1 MRDPLAG
8 LEDAVAALRRAWA
21 GDAVGVAPA
30 QELDRQ
36 TLVAVTEA
44 LGAVDRRLGT
54 VCAQVAEAMDRQSR
68 PELGADSLAKEH
80 GYRNAGSMIAATM
93 GIGSGE
99 ASRLVGVGKAIAPRL
114 ALTGEELPA
123 KHARV
128 AAAMEEGTLT
138 RSAAALIIGMLD
150 RVAVRTNLED
160 RDAAEAALTTA
171 APGLTFDQLRKLV
184 AQAEAYLDQD
194 GRAPTENERRGER
207 YLRMFERDDFL
218 IIDAKIPVVAGAP
231 VKAAIQGY
239 VSAAFREAKDDVI
252 AGDDEQ
258 IRPSV
263 PQLQADA
270 LVQLAE
276 HALGCAQKGVPL
288 GGVSVVVRLDY
299 DTLTEGTGLATIDG
313 IDRPISAAAARHLAA
328 SAGIIPAVLNDKSEI
343 MNWGREKRLF
353 TLAQRIALAE
363 RDGGCAMCN
372 LPPWMTKAHHLNWW
386 VHDHGET
393 NLDEGVLL
401 CEPCHH
407 RVHDNGWEVRIEGT
421 GRKARV
427 WFIPPARVDPTR
439 TPRLGGRARF
449 DYAA

>member
-1 MRDPLAG
+1 MQDALTG
-8 LEDAVAALRRAWA
+8 LEDAIAALRRAWA
-21 GDAVGVAPA
+21 RDATTAA
-30 QELDRQ
+30 QASDMDRQ

-54 VCAQVAEAMDRQSR
+54 VSAQVAEAVDRESR
-68 PELGADSLAKEH
+68 SELGPDALAKEQ
-80 GYRNAGSMIAATM
+80 GYRNAAAMLAATLGIAA
-93 GIGSGE
+93 GE
-99 ASRLVGVGKAIAPRL
+99 AKQLVGVGKAIAPRR

-123 KHARV
+123 KHAHV
-128 AAAMEEGTLT
+128 AAAMAAGALT
-138 RSAAALIIGMLD
+138 GAAAALIIRMLD
-150 RVAVRTNLED
+150 RVAPRTTLDE
-160 RDAAEAALTTA
+160 RDAAEETLTTA

-184 AQAEAYLDQD
+184 NQAEAYLDQD
-194 GRAPTENERRGER
+194 GREPKEAEARGER
-207 YLRMFERDDFL
+207 SLRMFERGEFL
-218 IIDAKIPVVAGAP
+218 FINAKLPLAAGAS

-252 AGDDEQ
+252 AGDDDQ
-258 IRPSV
+258 VRPTA

-276 HALGCAQKGVPL
+276 HALGCAEKGVPL

-299 DTLTEGTGLATIDG
+299 ETLTEGDGLATIDG
-313 IDRPISAAAARHLAA
+313 VDQPISAAEARHLAA

-343 MNWGREKRLF
+343 MDWGREKRLF

-372 LPPWMTKAHHLNWW
+372 LPPSMTKAHHLNWW
-386 VHDHGET
+386 MRDHGKT
-393 NLDEGVLL
+393 NLKEGVLL

-407 RVHDNGWEVRIEGT
+407 RVHDNGWEIRIEGT
-421 GRKARV
+421 GCRARV
-427 WFIPPARVDPTR
+427 WFIPPASVDPAR

-449 DYAA
+449 DYAV